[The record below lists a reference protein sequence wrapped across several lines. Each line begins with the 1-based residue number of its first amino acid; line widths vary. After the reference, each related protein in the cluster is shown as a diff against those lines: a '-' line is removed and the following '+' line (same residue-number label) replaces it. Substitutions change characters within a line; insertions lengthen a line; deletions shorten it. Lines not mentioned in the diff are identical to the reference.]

1 MPADVSLIS
10 IKKICGKVNIVSEF
24 LTARKG
30 ARQSRQSGL
39 YGIFACPDQ
48 FFHIM

>member
-1 MPADVSLIS
+1 MLIFMEIFLFAGISDMPADVSLIS

-30 ARQSRQSGL
+30 ARQSR
-39 YGIFACPDQ
+39 
-48 FFHIM
+48 